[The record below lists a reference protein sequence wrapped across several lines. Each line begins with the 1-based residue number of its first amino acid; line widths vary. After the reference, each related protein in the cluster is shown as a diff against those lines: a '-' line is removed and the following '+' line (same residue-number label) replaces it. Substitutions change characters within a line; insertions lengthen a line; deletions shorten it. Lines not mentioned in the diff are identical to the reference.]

1 MSEFFQQV
9 VAGLGSG
16 AIYGA
21 LALAL
26 VLIHRATGVIN
37 FAQGEMAMFTTYI
50 AWTLIENHGWS
61 YWPAFVVTLAFAFL
75 LGLGVQRVVIAPVS
89 NAPILTIV
97 IMTIG
102 LVLTFNGLA
111 SLIWSAEIRAFP
123 SPFPNETWQIGG
135 VSISQQDVGTFAVV
149 LALVALLWA
158 FFQFTKVGLALRA
171 SALNPDASRLVGVR
185 VGWMLAIGWGLAAM
199 LGAVAGMLAA
209 PTVLLDPNMMQA
221 ILIYAFAAAVLGGID
236 SPLGAVAGRPAP
248 RGRAEPDRHLQRLRR
263 RRPEAARRAADHPRR
278 AARPPGRALRQAG
291 HEARVKRRELIWV
304 LGFVVAAAAVFLL
317 PRFVSDFRAQ
327 QFAYVGIYFIALLGL
342 NLLTGITGQISLGH
356 GAFMLIGGYTTAILI
371 SDQGLKLGSHTFSSD
386 MTDIWTIPI
395 AGLVAGLAGFL
406 FGFPAL
412 RLTGLYLALAT
423 FAIAVA
429 APAVVRK
436 FDEFTGGGGGINM
449 FGLPGLTG
457 VDRSRSRFRS
467 STRRSSFNE
476 WLYYL
481 SWTIA
486 LVMLAVAWLLLR
498 GRFGR
503 SLRAVRDSE
512 LAAASSGVNLA
523 RYKTLAFGI
532 SAFYAGVAGSLLAI
546 ATTFVN
552 PDTFPITLSIFL
564 LVGVVVGG
572 LGSLWPLVFGAI
584 FIHFMQIEWAQRVES
599 VIPDWLPLLGDLDTD
614 APGAPAVAFGVI
626 LILIMLLAPG
636 GAAGLLYRL
645 KVAATRGYHR
655 VR

>member
-1 MSEFFQQV
+1 M
-9 VAGLGSG
+9 
-16 AIYGA
+16 
-21 LALAL
+21 
-26 VLIHRATGVIN
+26 
-37 FAQGEMAMFTTYI
+37 
-50 AWTLIENHGWS
+50 
-61 YWPAFVVTLAFAFL
+61 
-75 LGLGVQRVVIAPVS
+75 
-89 NAPILTIV
+89 
-97 IMTIG
+97 
-102 LVLTFNGLA
+102 
-111 SLIWSAEIRAFP
+111 
-123 SPFPNETWQIGG
+123 
-135 VSISQQDVGTFAVV
+135 
-149 LALVALLWA
+149 
-158 FFQFTKVGLALRA
+158 
-171 SALNPDASRLVGVR
+171 
-185 VGWMLAIGWGLAAM
+185 
-199 LGAVAGMLAA
+199 
-209 PTVLLDPNMMQA
+209 
-221 ILIYAFAAAVLGGID
+221 
-236 SPLGAVAGRPAP
+236 
-248 RGRAEPDRHLQRLRR
+248 
-263 RRPEAARRAADHPRR
+263 
-278 AARPPGRALRQAG
+278 
-291 HEARVKRRELIWV
+291 KRRELTWV
-304 LGFVVAAAAVFLL
+304 LGFFLAAAAIFLL

-386 MTDIWTIPI
+386 MTDLWTIPI

-412 RLTGLYLALAT
+412 RLSGIYLALAT

-429 APAVVRK
+429 TPSIVRK
-436 FDEFTGGGGGINM
+436 FEEFTGGGGGINM

-457 VDRSRSRFRS
+457 VIDPVTIPIIDR
-467 STRRSSFNE
+467 TLSFNE

-481 SWTIA
+481 SWTLA
-486 LVMLAVAWLLLR
+486 LVMLAGAWLMLR

-532 SAFYAGVAGSLLAI
+532 SAFYAGIAGSLLAI

-552 PDTFPITLSIFL
+552 PDTFPIALSIFL

-599 VIPDWLPLLGDLDTD
+599 VIPNWLPLLGDVDTD

-626 LILIMLLAPG
+626 LILIMLVAPG
-636 GAAGLLYRL
+636 GAAGVLATL
-645 KVAATRGYHR
+645 KARAIRGYHR
-655 VR
+655 AR